1 MLSGFEVRRL
11 DSLYRSCL
19 EEQEAAGKHFRQML
33 WPATWAATIV
43 LALGRNPDMTMLGRI
58 GAISLVMCEA
68 IVSAILVFY
77 GLRWVSARE
86 NARDLRARL
95 REDDL
100 LACQSDDVLES

>member
-33 WPATWAATIV
+33 WPLIVAASIV
-43 LALGRNPDMTMLGRI
+43 LTLGRNPDMTMLGLI
-58 GAISLVMCEA
+58 GAITLVMCEPVIGA
-68 IVSAILVFY
+68 LLVFY

-86 NARDLRARL
+86 NARDLRAKL
-95 REDDL
+95 RSDDM
-100 LACQSDDVLES
+100 LAWSGDDVLES

>member
-19 EEQEAAGKHFRQML
+19 QEQDDAGKHFRQML
-33 WPATWAATIV
+33 WPTIIAAGIV
-43 LALGRNPDMTMLGRI
+43 LTLGRNPDMPMLGTI
-58 GAISLVMCEA
+58 GAVSLVMCEA
-68 IVSAILVFY
+68 LCAVLLVFY
-77 GLRWVSARE
+77 GSRWMTARG
-86 NARDLRARL
+86 NASNLRAKL